1 MVVRLGVL
9 GGTFD
14 PIHDVHLVLAEEV
27 RKRLRLSEVV
37 FIPAGHPWLKLDH
50 PVTAVEHRVEMVRR
64 AIEGRPYF
72 RLSTIEIERPGPTYT
87 VDTLAELR
95 SQLDEQDEIY
105 FILGCDSLTELPP
118 WHEPSRII
126 QLCRLVAAPR
136 PGHVPDLNALER
148 AIPGISKRVTILDKP
163 VVDVSSS
170 DIRRRVAGGL
180 PINDLVPPAVVR
192 YIQAHGLY
200 SGQK

>member
-1 MVVRLGVL
+1 MVVRLGAL

-14 PIHDVHLVLAEEV
+14 PIHNVHLVLAEEV
-27 RKRLRLSEVV
+27 RKRLALSEVI
-37 FIPAGHPWLKLDH
+37 FIPAGHPWLKIDH
-50 PVTAVEHRVEMVRR
+50 CVTAVDHRVEMVRR

-95 SQLDEQDEIY
+95 RQLKEQDEIY
-105 FILGCDSLTELPP
+105 FILGSDSLTELPQ

-126 QLCRLVAAPR
+126 QLCYLVAAPR
-136 PGHVPDLNALER
+136 PGYVPDLDALER
-148 AIPGISKRVTILDKP
+148 AIPGISKRVTIIDKP

-170 DIRRRVAGGL
+170 DIRRRVSNGL
-180 PINDLVPPAVVR
+180 LINDLVPPAVAQ
-192 YIQAHGLY
+192 YIQDHGLY